1 MQLKFRHLFLPTIFL
16 IISALAADAQNFSKE
31 LSVPEGGTVSV
42 TNRYGRV
49 DIEAVP
55 VDKDSKDRKGRFTAS
70 SERKQVTPKEISI
83 TTKGSRTEI
92 EVRPVDPGK
101 RIDVSLKLPER
112 SSVSVET
119 LDGAVMVTGDL
130 TVIEAKTDTGT
141 VAVDIP
147 TNRLDYDLEWT
158 EAHPRIVSDI
168 TLEKIKERSRGRF
181 TIKGSTYDAKAL
193 KKAADDAPAETTDP
207 PDTADAD
214 IDKPEDTKK
223 KKKKRKISEGIDL
236 RFSSSRGIFLLNV
249 PPNEVSSDL
258 RERPLTKAAKAIIRS
273 GDTYLMDAIRRSSPK
288 YFGDYL
294 KTLPPIRREPVLT
307 TRDNGL
313 TIPAGQVKRALV
325 RVIDGG
331 NRTVA
336 GLEAKDF
343 EVSEGSVDQEVV
355 AVQPVTAP
363 VNLVLLLDVSGSV
376 ENYVNFIRKAAR
388 SFVNTVDR
396 RDKISIV
403 MFNDDVKVLSGFTTD
418 RSSLSK
424 SLDTFDAG
432 GGTAYYDALA
442 YTLADTLRPLKGD
455 RTAIVVLTDGDDNR
469 SFLAFDSL
477 AGSIQE
483 SGALIY
489 PLYVPS
495 GLIAASATSDPN
507 MSVDPLRTK
516 YMGLTTKA
524 AVEGERLAN
533 ISGGTYYPISQLA
546 QIQAAY
552 DDIVQQLRTAYYIT
566 YRAAADTTANTTR
579 ARRLRIRAKRDGTT
593 VNITSVTAI
602 Q

>member
-16 IISALAADAQNFSKE
+16 IISALAAAAQNFSKE
-31 LSVPEGGTVSV
+31 LSVPEGASVSV

-49 DIEAVP
+49 DVEAVP
-55 VDKDSKDRKGRFTAS
+55 VDKDSKDRKGQFSAS
-70 SERKQVTPKEISI
+70 SERTQVTLKEISI
-83 TTKGSRTEI
+83 TTKGLRTEI

-112 SSVSVET
+112 ASVSVET

-130 TVIEAKTDTGT
+130 AVIETKTDTGT

-168 TLEKIKERSRGRF
+168 ALEKIKEKSRGRF
-181 TIKGSTYDAKAL
+181 LIKGSTYDAKAL
-193 KKAADDAPAETTDP
+193 KKAADDAPTETTDP
-207 PDTADAD
+207 PDTDADAD
-214 IDKPEDTKK
+214 KPDDQKK

-236 RFSSSRGIFLLNV
+236 RFSSSRGILLLNV

-258 RERPLTKAAKAIIRS
+258 RERPLTNAAKAIIRS
-273 GDTYLMDAIRRSSPK
+273 GDSYLMDAIRRSSPK

-294 KTLPPIRREPVLT
+294 KTLPPIKREPVLT

-313 TIPAGQVKRALV
+313 TIPAGRVKRALV

-355 AVQPVTAP
+355 SVQPVTAP

-403 MFNDDVKVLSGFTTD
+403 LFNDDVKVLSGFTTD
-418 RSSLSK
+418 RSSLSI

-524 AVEGERLAN
+524 AVEGERLAK

-552 DDIVQQLRTAYYIT
+552 DDIVQQLRTAYYVT
-566 YRAAADTTANTTR
+566 YRTPTDTPTNTAR
-579 ARRLRIRAKRDGTT
+579 ARRLRIRSKRDGTT
-593 VNITSVTAI
+593 VNITSVTAV